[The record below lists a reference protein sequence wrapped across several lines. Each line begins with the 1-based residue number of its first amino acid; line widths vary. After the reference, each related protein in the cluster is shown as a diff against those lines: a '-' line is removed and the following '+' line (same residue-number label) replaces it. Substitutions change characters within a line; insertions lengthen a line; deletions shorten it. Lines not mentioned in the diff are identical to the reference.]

1 VKFRPTPLNAAAL
14 AVMLA
19 IAPSQAAPKPASA
32 SIDVRDLR
40 NWLTYIASDD
50 LQGRAVF
57 GTGIGLAASYIE
69 DHLRQWGVKP
79 GGDRG
84 SYLQTVQVVGVKAT
98 SHSTVTVEV
107 AGERRTFADGEGIT
121 FPRNVGAKQQRRI
134 NRVEFVGY
142 GLDLPAA
149 GQQDYRGK
157 DVAGAAVVWLGAGGP
172 ASVDQSRFRI
182 LNNRNRYA
190 TEDRGAAAVI
200 GAGPAPRPGRG
211 RGTNAT
217 QGTGRA
223 GEAGQAGQAGQAGGA
238 GGAGRAGQNAQPDFT
253 TTERLDH
260 VLPPTGSANDA
271 FFEFLFSHAPTKY
284 PELKRLVDAKQPLPT
299 FRLDDVTLTFDINT
313 DYEPIRTQ
321 LAQNVVGIVEGTDP
335 QLKST
340 YVAFGAHLDHIGY
353 ADGELTRTADGVRR
367 AGAPGVVTPGT
378 EDDRIWNGAD
388 DDGSGVVTLM
398 AMAKA
403 FALGPRPKRSVVFV
417 WHTGEERG
425 RWGSLYFV
433 DHPTVDLDRIV
444 AQLNIDMVGR
454 NRNDRSSDANTLYV
468 VGSDRISSELDA
480 ILQLAN
486 GTLTKPM
493 KLDYEFNDPSDPES
507 VYTRS
512 DHYSYAS
519 RGIPV
524 VFFTDGL
531 HADYHA
537 NTDEVSKIEFDKMA
551 RIGELIYATG
561 WRVANLDHAP
571 VRDRKGPRMR

>member
-1 VKFRPTPLNAAAL
+1 VKFRPTPLTAAAL

-19 IAPSQAAPKPASA
+19 IAPSQAASKPAPA

-40 NWLTYIASDD
+40 SWLTYIASDD

-57 GTGIGLAASYIE
+57 GTGIDLAASYIV
-69 DHLRQWGVKP
+69 DHLQQWGVKP
-79 GGDRG
+79 GGDRA

-107 AGERRTFADGEGIT
+107 AGERRTFADGEGIS

-134 NRVEFVGY
+134 NRVEFLGY
-142 GLDLPAA
+142 GLDLPVA

-157 DVAGAAVVWLGAGGP
+157 DVAGAAVIWLGSAGP
-172 ASVDQSRFRI
+172 AGVDQSRYRI

-200 GAGPAPRPGRG
+200 GAGPARRPGRG
-211 RGTNAT
+211 RGANAN
-217 QGTGRA
+217 Q
-223 GEAGQAGQAGQAGGA
+223 EAGQAGQAGE
-238 GGAGRAGQNAQPDFT
+238 AGRGAPAAAPDFT

-260 VLPPTGSANDA
+260 LLPPSASANDA

-284 PELKRLVDAKQPLPT
+284 SELKRLADAKQPLPT
-299 FRLDDVTLTFDINT
+299 FRLDDVTLTFDVNS

-321 LAQNVVGIVEGTDP
+321 FAQNVVGIVEGSDP

-340 YVAFGAHLDHIGY
+340 YVAFGAHFDHIGY

-367 AGAPGVVTPGT
+367 VGAPGVVTPGA
-378 EDDRIWNGAD
+378 EEDRIWNGAD

-403 FALGPRPKRSVVFV
+403 FALGPRPKRSVVFI

-444 AQLNIDMVGR
+444 AQLNIDMIGR
-454 NRNDRSSDANTLYV
+454 NRNDRSSDSNTIYV
-468 VGSDRISSELDA
+468 VGSDRISSELDV

-486 GTLTKPM
+486 GALTKPM
-493 KLDYEFNDPSDPES
+493 TLDYEFNDPSDPES

-531 HADYHA
+531 HPDYHA
-537 NTDEVSKIEFDKMA
+537 NTDDVSKIEFDKMA